1 MSADNDDS
9 LELQIEPPREEKAK
23 MNALISSWEFHS
35 STPEPQELRMYL
47 VASDVYVRNLI
58 NRTEQPKHSDHH
70 RKRLGP

>member
-1 MSADNDDS
+1 MD
-9 LELQIEPPREEKAK
+9 LQIEPPLEEKAK

-35 STPEPQELRMYL
+35 CSPEPQELRMYL

-58 NRTEQPKHSDHH
+58 NRTEQPRHSEIL

>member
-1 MSADNDDS
+1 
-9 LELQIEPPREEKAK
+9 LELQIEPPLEEKAK

-35 STPEPQELRMYL
+35 CAPEPQELRMHL

-58 NRTEQPKHSDHH
+58 DRTEQPRHNDQH